1 MFPSPRPERLNICP
15 TIIAFVL
22 SLFTGVCAAAGAAG
36 CGSLPPLPS
45 TVTVPISHYDTV
57 DADIGTGPLPL
68 ANSGWVLTRAEDDD
82 YPLGTGYLVQRG
94 LIRAGTASRVRRD
107 SGRIKAT
114 DAASADALR
123 AYFPR
128 PDVGET
134 IFVVHFGPAGE
145 MIEVTENEYLLPRL
159 YGTEVP
165 IGGRW
170 VTTPLPGVAFR
181 SESYGLSVGNHYA
194 VAARF
199 QVRLFN
205 CPLAAAL
212 VYSYGQID
220 GDTSDGEFGY
230 SIDFTDGV
238 LPFLGKVEDEY
249 AAIGTRLK

>member
-1 MFPSPRPERLNICP
+1 MFPSPRPAPATVSATL
-15 TIIAFVL
+15 TTAAL
-22 SLFTGVCAAAGAAG
+22 SLFTGVCAAAGASG
-36 CGSLPPLPS
+36 CGSLPALPA
-45 TVTVPISHYDTV
+45 TVTLPISHYGTA
-57 DADIGTGPLPL
+57 DAEIGTGPLPL
-68 ANSGWVLTRAEDDD
+68 ASSVWVLTRAEDDD
-82 YPLGTGYLVQRG
+82 YPLGTGYMVQRG
-94 LIRAGTASRVRRD
+94 LIRADTASRIRRE
-107 SGRIKAT
+107 SGSVKAA

-159 YGTEVP
+159 YGAEVP

-170 VTTPLPGVAFR
+170 IATPLPGVAFR
-181 SESYGLSVGNHYA
+181 SESYGLAEGNRYA

-212 VYSYGQID
+212 VYSYGEID

-230 SIDFTDGV
+230 TIDFTDGV
-238 LPFLGKVEDEY
+238 LRFLGKVEDEY
-249 AAIGTRLK
+249 AAIGTRVE